1 MAEALLEVKDLV
13 AGYDGTSVL
22 CGISLKVEA
31 GSIVAV
37 LGANGVGKTTLN
49 KVLSG
54 IVRPQRGEVI
64 FDGQRIDRKSP
75 ADIVAAGLVH
85 VPEGRKLFPDLSVR
99 ENLELGSYRR
109 GKAERARTME
119 QVLTV
124 FPRLK
129 ERFEQR
135 AGTLSGGEQ
144 QMVAIGRAL
153 MAKPT
158 LLILDEPSLGLAP
171 KVVTEIFRTIRNL
184 RDGGLTLLMV
194 EQNAYQA
201 LRIAGAGGDPWALP
215 HGRPAAAHL
224 RSDRRTPRHFPAT
237 VQRAS
242 YFARRRQARHP
253 DPRHRGSHDREDAR
267 HHSPSGQTGGQ
278 AAGPARTLPR
288 RSPPGSLLDHP
299 ARIATAGRPR

>member
-1 MAEALLEVKDLV
+1 MAEALLEVRDLV
-13 AGYDGTSVL
+13 AGYDGASVL
-22 CGISLKVEA
+22 CGISLTVEA

-64 FDGQRIDRKSP
+64 FDGRRIDRARPS
-75 ADIVAAGLVH
+75 DIVAAGLVH

-109 GKAERARTME
+109 GKSQRARTMD

-129 ERFEQR
+129 QRFEQR

-144 QMVAIGRAL
+144 QMVAIGRG
-153 MAKPT
+153 MMGQPK

-171 KVVTEIFRTIRNL
+171 LLVEEMFALIGRLNEA
-184 RDGGLTLLMV
+184 GLTILLV
-194 EQNAYQA
+194 EQNVMRSLELA
-201 LRIAGAGGDPWALP
+201 D
-215 HGRPAAAHL
+215 AAHVMENGCL
-224 RSDRRTPRHFPAT
+224 VLSGTGAEL
-237 VQRAS
+237 A
-242 YFARRRQARHP
+242 
-253 DPRHRGSHDREDAR
+253 GNRELAKTYL
-267 HHSPSGQTGGQ
+267 GM
-278 AAGPARTLPR
+278 
-288 RSPPGSLLDHP
+288 
-299 ARIATAGRPR
+299 

>member
-1 MAEALLEVKDLV
+1 MAEALLEIENVV

-22 CGISLKVEA
+22 RGINLKVNA

-54 IVRPQRGEVI
+54 IVRPQRGTVH
-64 FDGQRIDRKSP
+64 FDGRRIDRASP

-109 GKAERARTME
+109 GKSERARTME
-119 QVLTV
+119 HVLTV

-129 ERFEQR
+129 ERFGQR

-144 QMVAIGRAL
+144 QMVAIGRG
-153 MAKPT
+153 MMSQPK

-171 KVVTEIFRTIRNL
+171 RLVEEMFTLIRRLN
-184 RDGGLTLLMV
+184 DEGLTILLV
-194 EQNAYQA
+194 EQNVVQSLELA
-201 LRIAGAGGDPWALP
+201 D
-215 HGRPAAAHL
+215 AAHVMEHGCL
-224 RSDRRTPRHFPAT
+224 VLSGTGAEL
-237 VQRAS
+237 AGNSELAKS
-242 YFARRRQARHP
+242 YL
-253 DPRHRGSHDREDAR
+253 GM
-267 HHSPSGQTGGQ
+267 
-278 AAGPARTLPR
+278 
-288 RSPPGSLLDHP
+288 
-299 ARIATAGRPR
+299 

>member
-1 MAEALLEVKDLV
+1 MVEPLLHVKLLM

-22 CGISLKVEA
+22 RGVSLKVEA

-37 LGANGVGKTTLN
+37 LGANGAGKTTLN

-64 FDGQRIDRKSP
+64 FAGRRIDRASP

-109 GKAERARTME
+109 GKAGRARTME
-119 QVLTV
+119 HVLSV

-129 ERFEQR
+129 ERFAQR

-144 QMVAIGRAL
+144 QMVAIGRG
-153 MAKPT
+153 MMGQPR

-171 KVVTEIFRTIRNL
+171 RLVEDMFTLIRRLKQEALTI
-184 RDGGLTLLMV
+184 LLV
-194 EQNAYQA
+194 EQNVVQSLELADQA
-201 LRIAGAGGDPWALP
+201 HVMEQGVLVLSGTGTELAGNRELAK
-215 HGRPAAAHL
+215 
-224 RSDRRTPRHFPAT
+224 
-237 VQRAS
+237 S
-242 YFARRRQARHP
+242 YL
-253 DPRHRGSHDREDAR
+253 GM
-267 HHSPSGQTGGQ
+267 
-278 AAGPARTLPR
+278 
-288 RSPPGSLLDHP
+288 
-299 ARIATAGRPR
+299 

>member
-22 CGISLKVEA
+22 RGISLDVEA

-54 IVRPQRGEVI
+54 IVRPQQGEVS
-64 FDGQRIDRKSP
+64 FEGRRIDRSSP

-109 GKAERARTME
+109 GKAQRAQTM
-119 QVLTV
+119 QRVLTV

-144 QMVAIGRAL
+144 QMVAIGRG
-153 MAKPT
+153 MMGQPK

-171 KVVTEIFRTIRNL
+171 RLVEEMFALIGRLNQE
-184 RDGGLTLLMV
+184 GLTILLV
-194 EQNAYQA
+194 EQNVVQSLELADA
-201 LRIAGAGGDPWALP
+201 AHVME
-215 HGRPAAAHL
+215 HGRLVLSGTGAELA
-224 RSDRRTPRHFPAT
+224 
-237 VQRAS
+237 
-242 YFARRRQARHP
+242 
-253 DPRHRGSHDREDAR
+253 GNRELAKTYL
-267 HHSPSGQTGGQ
+267 GM
-278 AAGPARTLPR
+278 
-288 RSPPGSLLDHP
+288 
-299 ARIATAGRPR
+299 

>member
-1 MAEALLEVKDLV
+1 MAEALLEIEDVV

-22 CGISLKVEA
+22 RGISLTVNA

-54 IVRPQRGEVI
+54 IVRPQRGTVH
-64 FDGQRIDRKSP
+64 FGGRRIDRASP

-109 GKAERARTME
+109 GKPERARTME
-119 QVLTV
+119 HVLTV

-129 ERFEQR
+129 ERFGQR

-144 QMVAIGRAL
+144 QMVAIGRG
-153 MAKPT
+153 MMGQPR

-171 KVVTEIFRTIRNL
+171 RLVEEMFTLIRRLN
-184 RDGGLTLLMV
+184 DEGLTILLV
-194 EQNAYQA
+194 EQNVVQSLELA
-201 LRIAGAGGDPWALP
+201 D
-215 HGRPAAAHL
+215 AAHVMEHGCL
-224 RSDRRTPRHFPAT
+224 VLSGTGAEL
-237 VQRAS
+237 AGNSELAKS
-242 YFARRRQARHP
+242 YL
-253 DPRHRGSHDREDAR
+253 GM
-267 HHSPSGQTGGQ
+267 
-278 AAGPARTLPR
+278 
-288 RSPPGSLLDHP
+288 
-299 ARIATAGRPR
+299 

>member
-1 MAEALLEVKDLV
+1 MAEALLEIEDIV

-22 CGISLKVEA
+22 RGISLTVNT

-54 IVRPQRGEVI
+54 IVRPQRGTVH
-64 FDGQRIDRKSP
+64 FGGRRIDRASP

-109 GKAERARTME
+109 GKPERARTME
-119 QVLTV
+119 HVLTV

-129 ERFEQR
+129 ERFGQR

-144 QMVAIGRAL
+144 QMVAIGRG
-153 MAKPT
+153 MMGQPK

-171 KVVTEIFRTIRNL
+171 RLVEEMFTLIRRLN
-184 RDGGLTLLMV
+184 DEGLTILLV
-194 EQNAYQA
+194 EQNVVQSLELA
-201 LRIAGAGGDPWALP
+201 D
-215 HGRPAAAHL
+215 AAHVMEHGCL
-224 RSDRRTPRHFPAT
+224 VLSGTGAEL
-237 VQRAS
+237 AGNSELAKS
-242 YFARRRQARHP
+242 YL
-253 DPRHRGSHDREDAR
+253 GM
-267 HHSPSGQTGGQ
+267 
-278 AAGPARTLPR
+278 
-288 RSPPGSLLDHP
+288 
-299 ARIATAGRPR
+299 